1 MRKRIKVCSENCS
14 NFLNDA
20 NLNFFFLTNG
30 EKKSVLNHLSMTYKK
45 IINFK
50 DNGRTCVTIIF

>member
-1 MRKRIKVCSENCS
+1 MRKRKKVCSENCS

-30 EKKSVLNHLSMTYKK
+30 EKKSVLNHLLMTYKK